1 MKKILLK
8 SVSLVL
14 AIVMIMSCAALAIS
28 AVSYVAGT
36 NGASASYKA
45 GKYYS
50 QLSQIPL
57 TGNQRQ
63 DLLAVALSQNHY
75 MESDSSSDLSGES
88 GGSSNYTEF
97 CYNFGYDIGSNYAWC
112 AAFVTWSLRQAGI
125 NKVGTG
131 SAFMARNNSNY
142 YWCEVS
148 CGFWVAAL
156 KENKPFSHFP

>member
-1 MKKILLK
+1 MKKFLLK
-8 SVSLVL
+8 SL
-14 AIVMIMSCAALAIS
+14 AMLLTLTFILSCASLAIS

-36 NGASASYKA
+36 NGASSSYKA

-63 DLLAVALSQNHY
+63 DLVAVAMSQLQY
-75 MESDSSSDLSGES
+75 MESNSSSDLSGET

-131 SAFMARNNSNY
+131 SEYYARANSAY
-142 YWCEVS
+142 
-148 CGFWVAAL
+148 
-156 KENKPFSHFP
+156 